1 MMKNALERSPQIAL
15 VAEAILGPDMAR
27 ECVFPSQGG
36 NTFGHFSGLLQPLH
50 FAFGTVCAI
59 EGFAT
64 FCCALMGILFCD
76 MTSTDVFLF
85 HLAAPCCD
93 ATVPRLT

>member
-50 FAFGTVCAI
+50 LHSGQFAQLKGLQRFAVRSW
-59 EGFAT
+59 GFY
-64 FCCALMGILFCD
+64 FVI
-76 MTSTDVFLF
+76 
-85 HLAAPCCD
+85 
-93 ATVPRLT
+93 